1 MKADVL
7 VVGAGI
13 SGLVAARELAR
24 AGLDVLV
31 LEASDRVGGR
41 TCTRE
46 AAGAPPGAPLEM
58 GGQWAGPAQKRVLA
72 LARELGVETFPAD
85 VPGRTVLC
93 EGEWRA
99 EYEEIEEPPLC
110 SPGTFAEV
118 QRAFRQLSELARP
131 VPPQAPWEADGAAE
145 FDGRTLESWKLDHTF
160 SRSARFY
167 FDLAVLSLYA
177 CEPREL
183 SLLGVLADI
192 SATGSREGLFDLEA
206 SAEEYRFVGGAQEI
220 SLRMAAK
227 LEGRVLTGQPV
238 RRIAQNAAGVRVESD
253 GLTVEARRVIVALP
267 PALRA
272 RMDYEP
278 ALPPGQDALSQRMP
292 MGAVIKC
299 HAVYESPFWRERGLS
314 GRAESDR
321 GPVKITCDN
330 SLPGGEAGVLTGFIL
345 GGDARRWG
353 ARAAS
358 DRRPAVLECFAR
370 YFGGEARDPLGY
382 DEVDW
387 SAQPYTRGGYGG
399 YWTPGALTDHGPEL
413 ARPFGRIHWAGS
425 ETATSWTGYMEG
437 AVESGERAARE
448 ALGNTSERES
458 EDHGHSSLGRGRD
471 VLRGAAPGGD

>member
-1 MKADVL
+1 M
-7 VVGAGI
+7 VVGAGL
-13 SGLVAARELAR
+13 SGLVAAREMEH
-24 AGLDVLV
+24 AGADVLV
-31 LEASDRVGGR
+31 LEASGRVGGR
-41 TCTRE
+41 TYTRE
-46 AAGAPPGAPLEM
+46 AAGSTLEM

-72 LARELGVETFPAD
+72 LARDLGVETFPAD

-93 EGEWRA
+93 EGERRA
-99 EYEEIEEPPLC
+99 EYEDSEEEPPLR
-110 SPGTFAEV
+110 SPGAFAEA
-118 QRAFRQLSELARP
+118 QRAFRKLSDLARS
-131 VPPQAPWEADGAAE
+131 VPPEAPWEADGAAE
-145 FDGRTLESWKLDHTF
+145 LDGRTLESWKLDHAF

-192 SATGSREGLFDLEA
+192 AATGSYEGLFDLEA
-206 SAEEYRFVGGAQEI
+206 SAEEYRFIGGAQEI
-220 SLRMAAK
+220 STRLAAE
-227 LEGRVLTGQPV
+227 LGDRVLTRHPV
-238 RRIAQNAAGVRVESD
+238 RRIAQDAAGVRVEPDS
-253 GLTVEARRVIVALP
+253 LAVEAKRVVVALP

-272 RMDYEP
+272 RIDYEP

-314 GRAESDR
+314 GRVESDH
-321 GPVKITCDN
+321 GPVRVTCDN
-330 SLPGGEAGVLTGFIL
+330 STPGGEAGVLTGFLL

-353 ARAAS
+353 AATAKK
-358 DRRPAVLECFAR
+358 RRSAVLECFAR
-370 YFGGEARDPLGY
+370 YFGETALDPLAY

-387 SAQPYTRGGYGG
+387 SAQPYARGGYGG

-448 ALGNTSERES
+448 ALGNTVQRDSQ
-458 EDHGHSSLGRGRD
+458 DHGHSSPEWGRD
-471 VLRGAAPGGD
+471 VLRGAAPGGE